1 MAIVISGNGI
11 DMGGNPVSNVTVNN
25 NVDVVDKEYVDTGA
39 GVPFISNDN
48 RVKTALNASGGAPIH
63 ALRAYLNFNHE
74 TNVIRKSVNISSVA
88 DIGVGILKPSFI
100 IPMKTVDYPFVGIA
114 SDVGGGT
121 DSDRLMAT
129 VYDAVPPTINN
140 FTIGVVYS
148 SSTSAYYDSR
158 TVMLMVAE

>member
-39 GVPFISNDN
+39 GVAFVANDT
-48 RVKTALNASGGAPIH
+48 RVKTALNASGNAPIH

-88 DIGVGILKPSFI
+88 DIGVGILRPSFI
-100 IPMKTVDYPFVGIA
+100 IPMETVYYPFVGIA
-114 SDVGGGT
+114 SDANAAT
-121 DSDRLMAT
+121 DAGRLYAT
-129 VYDAVPPTINN
+129 VYDAVPPTKNN
-140 FTIGVVYS
+140 FTIGVVHN
-148 SSTSAYYDSR
+148 SSTSAYYDSS
-158 TVMLMVAE
+158 TVMLMVTE